1 MLFVTEGTKMY
12 NNKQTVQMLS
22 YLPFYSRGTT
32 GQGGLFGKAVSG
44 VKKAGSVI
52 GGGIKNI
59 AEKAVDFLDAPKKVF
74 DSIVNAVFGGF
85 TGITKFMLRFAKGGW
100 NKMKEALF
108 DFLKRK
114 FSEAGVGKKQ
124 KWMNYRMTTP
134 YAPGGGI
141 PGYNVNGGRH

>member
-1 MLFVTEGTKMY
+1 
-12 NNKQTVQMLS
+12 
-22 YLPFYSRGTT
+22 
-32 GQGGLFGKAVSG
+32 
-44 VKKAGSVI
+44 I
-52 GGGIKNI
+52 
-59 AEKAVDFLDAPKKVF
+59 DFLDAPKKVF

-141 PGYNVNGGRH
+141 AGYNFNGGTHYGIDYGSPVGDNITEPTAGRVPNYSDYGAAKPDRLENAKE